1 MAASGAGSLTAAL
14 WLAFNGR
21 AKPLFLGIGAA
32 VLGAAEIVLGFTTV
46 YAFCLTLMF
55 VAGFGAILM
64 ATSANTTIQLNVP
77 DVLRG
82 RVARSTRPCSWARRR
97 SAGS

>member
-46 YAFCLTLMF
+46 YAFCLT
-55 VAGFGAILM
+55 A
-64 ATSANTTIQLNVP
+64 
-77 DVLRG
+77 DVRR
-82 RVARSTRPCSWARRR
+82 RVRRDPHGHVGEHDHPAERPGRPCA
-97 SAGS
+97 AG